1 VKGERLSRA
10 QLAEAQPVRSEGGKA
25 WRAYCP
31 FHGSDKQRS
40 LRVKIDTGHF
50 VCFAC
55 GVWGYLEESR
65 EQWKPVAVK
74 LHPTVRPEPSGAAG
88 LVEALEGYQK
98 ALRGSLGSKYLES
111 RGIAPETAETHG
123 IGYSMPGQWLNSN
136 RDWKL
141 GRLVFPHR
149 NPAGEL
155 VNLYGRAVDLDQ
167 EAPGGLRHDHLP
179 GAKGYFGA
187 ECLRDGQGP
196 VYVCEGAFDAL
207 SLLAS
212 GCERVI
218 AIFGVHGW
226 RWEWMKS
233 VEALVFAMDTDPTG
247 QTAWRQLGREGCY
260 RGKRV
265 GFLPPES
272 YGGGKDVNE
281 AWVQRKLEL
290 P

>member
-1 VKGERLSRA
+1 VKGETLSRA
-10 QLAEAQPVRSEGGKA
+10 QLAEAQPVRSEGGTA
-25 WRAYCP
+25 WRAFCP
-31 FHGSDKQRS
+31 FHGSDRQRS

-55 GVWGYLEESR
+55 GVWGYLDESR
-65 EQWKPVAVK
+65 EQWKPLAVK
-74 LHPTVRPEPSGAAG
+74 AARPVRVEPVAMAG
-88 LVEALEGYQK
+88 LGEALEGYQK
-98 ALRGSLGSKYLES
+98 ALRGSAGAKYLES
-111 RGIAPETAETHG
+111 RGIALETAETHG
-123 IGYSMPGQWLNSN
+123 IGFSGPGRWLNRN

-141 GRLVFPHR
+141 GRVVFPHR

-155 VNLYGRAVDLDQ
+155 VNLYGRAVDVDE

-187 ECLRDGQGP
+187 ECLLAASGP

-212 GCERVI
+212 GCARVI

-226 RWEWMKS
+226 RWEWVKE
-233 VEALVFAMDTDPTG
+233 VPELIFALDTDLAG
-247 QTAWRQLGREGCY
+247 QAAWRQLGREGCY

-265 GFLPPES
+265 GFLPAEA

-281 AWVQRKLEL
+281 AWRQGKLEL
-290 P
+290 

>member
-1 VKGERLSRA
+1 MKGETLSRS
-10 QLAEAQPVRSEGGKA
+10 QLAEAQPVGSEGGKA

-55 GVWGYLEESR
+55 GVWGYLDESR
-65 EQWKPVAVK
+65 GQWKPGAVK
-74 LHPTVRPEPSGAAG
+74 ARKEVRAEPVAMPG
-88 LVEALEGYQK
+88 LGEALASYQK
-98 ALRGSLGSKYLES
+98 ALGGSLGAKYLER
-111 RGIAPETAETHG
+111 RGIALAVAESHG
-123 IGYSMPGQWLNSN
+123 IGYSAPGQWLNRN

-149 NPAGEL
+149 NPAGDF
-155 VNLYGRAVDLDQ
+155 VNLYGRAVEIDE

-187 ECLRDGQGP
+187 EGLGVVEGP

-207 SLLAS
+207 SLFAS

-233 VEALVFAMDTDPTG
+233 VQELVFALDTDQAG
-247 QTAWRQLGREGCY
+247 QAAWRQLGREGCY

-265 GFLPPES
+265 GFLPAEA

-281 AWVQRKLEL
+281 AWRQGKLEL
-290 P
+290 